1 MEIVMTPEPPI
12 ACTLTAAQMPARL
25 AEIRA
30 VGDAALRST
39 EATGSGAVLRFNA
52 DQPTRARLAA
62 IVAAEAACCAFLEFD
77 LEGGP
82 AQTVLTIEAPNGG
95 EEVVHQLVEAFGGD
109 IATMRG

>member
-30 VGDAALRST
+30 GIC
-39 EATGSGAVLRFNA
+39 

-62 IVAAEAACCAFLEFD
+62 IVAAESACCAFLEFD
-77 LEGGP
+77 LEDGP
-82 AQTVLTIEAPNGG
+82 AETVLTIEAPNGG
-95 EEVVHQLVEAFGGD
+95 EEVMHQLVEAFGGD